1 MVSKTIVLGILCAVL
16 SMALW
21 LSSPQRNCFGTL
33 FPSIQDVERQARLQL
48 PVSTTN
54 MAYEFSNGIIHTQC
68 ALWLRFEMN
77 PDDLTAFQASTL
89 ITAFDNMTTVPPLAM
104 EHCFANL
111 DYTEEQYLSGTGRD
125 SYFDQT
131 IVVDVENASKLIVY
145 VFVMELE
152 S

>member
-1 MVSKTIVLGILCAVL
+1 MSIASFSFWV
-16 SMALW
+16 
-21 LSSPQRNCFGTL
+21 SSPQRNCFGTL

-89 ITAFDNMTTVPPLAM
+89 ITAFDNTTTVHPLAT
-104 EHCFANL
+104 EHFFANL
-111 DYTEEQYLSGTGRD
+111 DYTSEWYLSGEGHAD
-125 SYFDQT
+125 YFYQT
-131 IVVDVENASKLIVY
+131 IVIDVEKASNWIVY
-145 VFVMELE
+145 VFAMELV